1 MKNFKTNLFLFF
13 LFIFCPLIAN
23 AIIGQT
29 ISYQGFLI
37 GKSDNLPVNTPQDIN
52 FVFYDVEIGGTSI
65 YSEGRCNVSV
75 LNGRY
80 EVEIG
85 SVTSGGIS
93 ESLFIGNP
101 NIWLE
106 VQIDPDN
113 DCTGTY
119 EPLQPRIKMQAAPY
133 AFNSLYASTAA
144 AATPVFNVDIIGT
157 LDNSSYGAVTIS
169 SNLFVQGGISVG
181 AISPGQK
188 LSVTGIVES
197 TGAEGG
203 FMFPDGT
210 KQITAAGETKWGVKV
225 RGSEEDLYTLD
236 GVGNVG
242 IGVGEAPLAKL
253 HVSSGAGES
262 GNIFV
267 VSTGAMGAFSN
278 IFRVTGESKVYAD
291 YFYGYLTGAAS
302 ENVLKTGDTMMGNLT
317 ISGSSLTI
325 TNTDTSVMNSIEIT
339 TDSLKNVYH
348 FVVSTGGHV
357 GIGLNNPRYKLH
369 ISSFDATETLLAV
382 STGTVGNIFEIKGNG
397 DIIGKKFHGDG
408 SGLQGVLS
416 TDASKVLKTGDTM
429 TGQLTISG
437 SSLTVGGELYSAS
450 SIISGGEIYGSSL
463 TVEVANI
470 NQGLIASSG
479 TFKAWGQNQYSIE
492 TTSGIKVNQGIV
504 DAPYFVGNGS
514 LLTDVLGVDSTK
526 LTKAGDT
533 MTGKLHI
540 VSSATEVYS
549 LTVATEAVVDD
560 YSMVITTQGNVGVQI
575 ANPTSPLHVYEQI
588 RVSRKDSNDNGNVNM
603 VINSNMSDGY
613 ITWYDD
619 SGGADLYPSKGAL
632 GFIGSTIN
640 WDLIYRAAASNM
652 STGVEVFRIKSDS
665 SGNEWKFGIGSN
677 NPVEKFHVDA
687 NTLFGTNLGSP
698 VLYVSTTDAGVGI
711 ATTAI
716 SHKLTVT
723 GGIVASSSI
732 TANGGFY
739 GEIKTSS
746 ITLTGNL
753 GLGINEDLARLEI
766 EEDGNAQYTMLIGT
780 NTGVLLAYEKYD
792 MVVTT
797 QGRVGIG
804 EDNPS
809 NALHVVDSI
818 RIGHESL
825 DQGAHLHLRPE
836 TGPTYIF
843 WETVTLTGKGII
855 GFKGEQK
862 DMLFCVQSSGL
873 CAENAES
880 IRIKDTGNVVIG
892 GVADSYTPTR
902 SLEVDGDFYASS
914 DINTA
919 GSFYGVGGTLTSTLT
934 VTGNAFSVGTST
946 FVVEL
951 GKVGIGIIAPSKELQ
966 TIGEIRVSTSATST
980 AHLNMAGAV
989 DTLPTSGYDEGVMI
1003 YLTTDHTL
1011 YVSTETVATDTSWK
1025 AVW

>member
-1 MKNFKTNLFLFF
+1 
-13 LFIFCPLIAN
+13 
-23 AIIGQT
+23 
-29 ISYQGFLI
+29 
-37 GKSDNLPVNTPQDIN
+37 
-52 FVFYDVEIGGTSI
+52 
-65 YSEGRCNVSV
+65 
-75 LNGRY
+75 
-80 EVEIG
+80 
-85 SVTSGGIS
+85 
-93 ESLFIGNP
+93 
-101 NIWLE
+101 
-106 VQIDPDN
+106 
-113 DCTGTY
+113 
-119 EPLQPRIKMQAAPY
+119 
-133 AFNSLYASTAA
+133 
-144 AATPVFNVDIIGT
+144 
-157 LDNSSYGAVTIS
+157 
-169 SNLFVQGGISVG
+169 
-181 AISPGQK
+181 
-188 LSVTGIVES
+188 
-197 TGAEGG
+197 
-203 FMFPDGT
+203 MFPDGT

-225 RGSEEDLYTLD
+225 RGSQEDLFTLD

-242 IGVGEAPLAKL
+242 VGVGDAPLAKL

-262 GNIFV
+262 GNVFV
-267 VSTGAMGAFSN
+267 VSTGAIGSFSN

-302 ENVLKTGDTMMGNLT
+302 EN
-317 ISGSSLTI
+317 I
-325 TNTDTSVMNSIEIT
+325 
-339 TDSLKNVYH
+339 
-348 FVVSTGGHV
+348 
-357 GIGLNNPRYKLH
+357 
-369 ISSFDATETLLAV
+369 
-382 STGTVGNIFEIKGNG
+382 
-397 DIIGKKFHGDG
+397 
-408 SGLQGVLS
+408 
-416 TDASKVLKTGDTM
+416 LKTGDTM

-549 LTVATEAVVDD
+549 LTVATAAVVDD

-753 GLGINEDLARLEI
+753 GLGVNEDLAKLE
-766 EEDGNAQYTMLIGT
+766 
-780 NTGVLLAYEKYD
+780 
-792 MVVTT
+792 
-797 QGRVGIG
+797 
-804 EDNPS
+804 
-809 NALHVVDSI
+809 
-818 RIGHESL
+818 
-825 DQGAHLHLRPE
+825 
-836 TGPTYIF
+836 
-843 WETVTLTGKGII
+843 
-855 GFKGEQK
+855 
-862 DMLFCVQSSGL
+862 
-873 CAENAES
+873 
-880 IRIKDTGNVVIG
+880 
-892 GVADSYTPTR
+892 
-902 SLEVDGDFYASS
+902 
-914 DINTA
+914 
-919 GSFYGVGGTLTSTLT
+919 
-934 VTGNAFSVGTST
+934 
-946 FVVEL
+946 
-951 GKVGIGIIAPSKELQ
+951 
-966 TIGEIRVSTSATST
+966 
-980 AHLNMAGAV
+980 
-989 DTLPTSGYDEGVMI
+989 
-1003 YLTTDHTL
+1003 
-1011 YVSTETVATDTSWK
+1011 
-1025 AVW
+1025 